1 MDEDKRIVSFLF
13 EIGTMRKLVRIHR
26 QTLLTDD
33 LSDNIATHSYRASI
47 IAWYLAKM
55 EGADLYK
62 TVMMGLLHDVAET
75 RSGDHNWVHKKYV
88 KIFTEEII
96 KDQFGTLPYSDFTE
110 LINEYNERE
119 SKESILVKDADLL
132 DQMLLLREY
141 EWQGNKEAAIW
152 IKGKSGDSENAQF
165 AKLKSESAK
174 KLGNAILKEDPSG
187 WWNNLWTP
195 VNR

>member
-195 VNR
+195 VIR

>member
-1 MDEDKRIVSFLF
+1 MF
-13 EIGTMRKLVRIHR
+13 EIGTMRKLMRIHR
-26 QTLLTDD
+26 QTLLADD

-96 KDQFGTLPYSDFTE
+96 KDQFGTLPYPDFTE
-110 LINEYNERE
+110 LIDEYNKRE

-152 IKGKSGDSENAQF
+152 IKGKSGDAENAQF